1 MSAKLCIHD
10 RDTFCRQSR
19 IGAAPGSP
27 YVQSCD
33 WLPLACWLPAARVRG
48 CVRHMAQ
55 TGSNHSHR
63 PAPGREQSRGVG
75 TAKGLHN
82 HAPGGV
88 RLGSATILYSLFLWT
103 ARVYIILKPPVTTLH
118 SHTVRSRRGTRALTD
133 RSECSQLASVGA
145 RRGPRRP
152 PGLLEPWPR
161 QLDRKLDS
169 NSTVTRQ

>member
-88 RLGSATILYSLFLWT
+88 RLGSATILYSFLWT
-103 ARVYIILKPPVTTLH
+103 ARVYNIKATGDH

-133 RSECSQLASVGA
+133 RSERARSSPPSVRVAAPAGRRASSPPHPR
-145 RRGPRRP
+145 RRGRLALPLSP
-152 PGLLEPWPR
+152 TCH
-161 QLDRKLDS
+161 DR
-169 NSTVTRQ
+169 